1 MLIINTITDT
11 AGTIL
16 WTIAEAI
23 VMGTTIVAA
32 MTVEATEAIAVT
44 IEAIVRMKRYYVEM
58 LAMIFRTNH
67 HHGCHVRQTEQFRC
81 LILRD
86 CVAKFGVATQ
96 SRF

>member
-32 MTVEATEAIAVT
+32 MTVEAMEAIAAT
-44 IEAIVRMKRYYVEM
+44 IEAIVRMKR
-58 LAMIFRTNH
+58 R
-67 HHGCHVRQTEQFRC
+67 GR
-81 LILRD
+81 
-86 CVAKFGVATQ
+86 
-96 SRF
+96 